1 MFTEHTIKPRKITPV
16 QKKDNASC
24 SQYLPTK
31 EFDMRKGGFYH
42 VLPNNF
48 FKIQIKMFFWKN
60 NYPVITY
67 PLKKSNT

>member
-1 MFTEHTIKPRKITPV
+1 
-16 QKKDNASC
+16 
-24 SQYLPTK
+24 
-31 EFDMRKGGFYH
+31 MRKGGFYH

-48 FKIQIKMFFWKN
+48 FKIQIKMLFWKN